1 MASRIVRPETTSL
14 SISAGDWLLV
24 KKRLNA
30 GEQRA
35 MFARMYLAGVDGL
48 LRANPLQRG
57 LAQITAYLLDWSL
70 TAPDGSQIVIRD
82 QPIEVVAAALDAL
95 DPESFGEIRL
105 AVEAHEEAMAKARE
119 QEKNG
124 PDGEKASRATSLSPS
139 GPA

>member
-1 MASRIVRPETTSL
+1 MASRIVRPETTTL
-14 SISAGDWLLV
+14 QISAGDWLLV

-48 LRANPLQRG
+48 LRVNPLQRG

-70 TAPDGSQIVIRD
+70 TAPDGAQIVIRD
-82 QPIEVVAAALDAL
+82 KPIEVVVAALDAL
-95 DPESFGEIRL
+95 DLESFAEIRL
-105 AVEAHEEAMAKARE
+105 AVEAHEEAMTTARE

-139 GPA
+139 VPV